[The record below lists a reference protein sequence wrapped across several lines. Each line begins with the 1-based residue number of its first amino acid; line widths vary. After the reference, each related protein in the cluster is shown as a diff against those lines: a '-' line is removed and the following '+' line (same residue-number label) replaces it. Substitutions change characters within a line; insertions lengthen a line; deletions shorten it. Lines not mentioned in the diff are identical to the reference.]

1 MILDDVDAIADR
13 ADLAEILAG
22 ITERATP
29 RSEVVARADS
39 AAAGQIDTTL
49 WNRLIGEVGVLGLA
63 VPEELG
69 GAGASWAEVAVLMEQ
84 IGRSTA
90 AVPALG
96 AVLAVDAITAS
107 GDASAQAELLPA
119 LITGERLATVWTGPG
134 LTVAPAGT
142 VSGQAPLVIEG
153 GHADLVIA
161 RAETR
166 NGTGWFAIDTQG
178 ADVHRHETL
187 DLVRDL
193 ATITLTDAT
202 ARRIAVVEPENLA
215 LRVRDMALVALA
227 AEQLGVAEQALADA
241 VEYAGVRE
249 QFRRVIGS
257 FQAVKHLLADVA
269 TETDLARSMVEH
281 AVWAAVASPEN
292 LPEAA
297 AMAMLAASRAA
308 VLASGENVQVHGGIG
323 FSWEHPAHLL
333 FRKARSNDCLLSPPA
348 ELTDRILSSHG
359 VRQ

>member
-1 MILDDVDAIADR
+1 MILDDVEAVADR
-13 ADLAEILAG
+13 ADLAEVLAG
-22 ITERATP
+22 VAERATP
-29 RSEVVARADS
+29 RSEVVARAAA
-39 AAAGQIDTTL
+39 AAAGQIDTAL
-49 WNRLIGEVGVLGLA
+49 WGRLIGEIGVLGLA

-69 GAGASWAEVAVLMEQ
+69 GAGATWAEIAVLMEQ
-84 IGRSTA
+84 VGRSTA

-96 AVLAVDAITAS
+96 AVLAVDAIAAS
-107 GDASAQAELLPA
+107 GDAEAHADLLPA
-119 LITGERLATVWTGPG
+119 LVGGETIGTVWTGTG
-134 LTVAPAGT
+134 LTADPAGA
-142 VSGQAPLVIEG
+142 VSGEARLVIDG

-161 RAETR
+161 QAD
-166 NGTGWFAIDTQG
+166 TGDGAAWFAIETSG
-178 ADVHRHETL
+178 AGVRRHETL

-193 ATITLTDAT
+193 ATLTFAEAP
-202 ARRIAVVEPENLA
+202 ARRIAVTEPDGLA
-215 LRVRDMALVALA
+215 VRLRDLALVAVA

-257 FQAVKHLLADVA
+257 FQALKHLIADVA

-281 AVWAAVASPEN
+281 AVWAAVASPAD

-308 VLASGENVQVHGGIG
+308 VFASGENVQVHGGIG

-333 FRKARSNDCLLSPPA
+333 FRKARSNEHLLGRPA
-348 ELTDRILSSHG
+348 DLSDRILSAHG
-359 VRQ
+359 VQQ